1 MKMSVSANVSQILSF
16 LPHQDYEYSSYNPIA
31 FDIANH
37 FCEMAADYH
46 TETPHVLD
54 YAKYPSAQLFYHVVL
69 IVPLPPCFL
78 STSGNSNALL

>member
-1 MKMSVSANVSQILSF
+1 MKMSVSAIVSQIPSL

-54 YAKYPSAQLFYHVVL
+54 YGKYPSAQSFYHVVL
-69 IVPLPPCFL
+69 FVSTSYLLL
-78 STSGNSNALL
+78 STSE